1 MSSRKKS
8 GPKTFWG
15 DFKTFFYRG
24 LGILLPS
31 VLTLALLWWAY
42 GFLKERVAEPINS
55 AVRQVFIVGAPSV
68 IGEASMPEW
77 YHVSDAQLADTH
89 ADRRRI
95 GQPLLTD
102 STLRARLRADA
113 FRDWW
118 QSRWYMQAMG
128 FIVALI
134 VVYLAGVLV
143 GNLIGRS
150 AFNYVERLLTR
161 LPFLKQV
168 YPSVKQVVEFLLGGG
183 GRALPSN
190 RVVIVEY
197 PRKGIWSL
205 GLMTGET
212 MRVIE
217 AVAGVECVTVFIP
230 SSPTPFTGYTL
241 TVPRDSVIELPI
253 SLDEALR
260 FVVSG
265 GVLVPPSQTIGRE
278 DAPLR
283 QVAIPE
289 GLIPVEPGD
298 LAAGPP
304 DKKMSAE

>member
-1 MSSRKKS
+1 MPGRKT
-8 GPKTFWG
+8 GGHTTFWG
-15 DFKTFFYRG
+15 DFKKFFLRG

-55 AVRQVFIVGAPSV
+55 AVRQVFITAGPPIA
-68 IGEASMPEW
+68 GEPNMPHW
-77 YHVSDAQLADTH
+77 YHISAAQLVESQAERKRLGQASLSDAALQ
-89 ADRRRI
+89 
-95 GQPLLTD
+95 
-102 STLRARLRADA
+102 ARLRTEA
-113 FRDWW
+113 FREWW
-118 QSRWYMQAMG
+118 VGRWYMQAMG

-150 AFNYVERLLTR
+150 VFNALERLLTR

-168 YPSVKQVVEFLLGGG
+168 YPSIKQVVEFLLGGG
-183 GRALPSN
+183 GRSLPSN
-190 RVVIVEY
+190 RVVLVEY
-197 PRKGIWSL
+197 PRKGIWSV

-217 AVAGVECVTVFIP
+217 AVAGVECVTVFVP

-278 DAPLR
+278 DTPLK
-283 QVAIPE
+283 QVLGGGASSR
-289 GLIPVEPGD
+289 GTGD
-298 LAAGPP
+298 LAGGPADP
-304 DKKMSAE
+304 KMGAS

>member
-1 MSSRKKS
+1 
-8 GPKTFWG
+8 
-15 DFKTFFYRG
+15 
-24 LGILLPS
+24 
-31 VLTLALLWWAY
+31 
-42 GFLKERVAEPINS
+42 
-55 AVRQVFIVGAPSV
+55 
-68 IGEASMPEW
+68 
-77 YHVSDAQLADTH
+77 
-89 ADRRRI
+89 
-95 GQPLLTD
+95 
-102 STLRARLRADA
+102 
-113 FRDWW
+113 
-118 QSRWYMQAMG
+118 
-128 FIVALI
+128 
-134 VVYLAGVLV
+134 
-143 GNLIGRS
+143 
-150 AFNYVERLLTR
+150 
-161 LPFLKQV
+161 
-168 YPSVKQVVEFLLGGG
+168 
-183 GRALPSN
+183 
-190 RVVIVEY
+190 VVIVEY

-289 GLIPVEPGD
+289 GLAAAESGD